1 MNMNDIIKFIKNNQG
16 YINEEMFKELYDE
29 AYEWLTDEQTAELT
43 KMLDKALN
51 MEAEKYARDSI
62 LEKFTME
69 LQNFKASR
77 NETVVLS
84 TFIRMYMNH
93 LNGID
98 YDEFAHLISVYL
110 TKYPQPGVEI
120 FDDGFDLYIKQ
131 VY

>member
-1 MNMNDIIKFIKNNQG
+1 MNMNDISNFIKNNQG
-16 YINEEMFKELYDE
+16 YINEGMFKELYNE

-43 KMLDKALN
+43 KMLDTALN

-69 LQNFKASR
+69 LENFKASKH
-77 NETVVLS
+77 ETVILS
-84 TFIRMYMNH
+84 TFIRMFMNH